1 MIRNKSTC
9 NLCFDQI
16 LFIVQVFALLIST
29 LMKEYVDPALGQ
41 AAYFT
46 AVLSAPILMICLGHR
61 YFQEERFRIIT
72 FLAFSAELVFFLL
85 YFASLIYGIQEY
97 SSTFAEQ
104 KLFENLLIVFSVDV
118 LISALGFVAYRLR
131 LRDCRVQKA

>member
-46 AVLSAPILMICLGHR
+46 TVLSAPILVLCLGHR
-61 YFQEERFRIIT
+61 YFQEERFRIIP
-72 FLAFSAELVFFLL
+72 FLAFCAELVFFAL
-85 YFASLIYGIQEY
+85 YFGSLIYGIRDY

-104 KLFENLLIVFSVDV
+104 ILFETLLIIFTLDIV
-118 LISALGFVAYRLR
+118 ISGLGFIAYLLNLR
-131 LRDCRVQKA
+131 NYCARQA